1 MIFLDTTFLVDILR
15 KDNAAISWLND
26 LEEQAL
32 YTSEVNAFELYT
44 GLFRISESSKT
55 KQKKRTFELEQLL
68 SRMEVLSFDRKSAI
82 ESAKIY
88 SHLMNKGEPIGARDI
103 MIAGAA
109 LSRGITLLVT
119 RNVKEFQRIPSLS
132 IESY

>member
-1 MIFLDTTFLVDILR
+1 VIFLDTTFLVDILR
-15 KDNAAISWLND
+15 KDNAAISWLSD

-32 YTSEVNAFELYT
+32 YTSEVNVFELYT
-44 GLFRISESSKT
+44 GLFRISERSKT

-68 SRMEVLSFDRKSAI
+68 SRMEVLSFDRNSAI
-82 ESAKIY
+82 ESAKMY

-109 LSRGITLLVT
+109 LSRGITRLVT
-119 RNVKEFQRIPSLS
+119 RNVREFQRIPSLS
-132 IESY
+132 VESY